1 MAIELGDG
9 DRQRLSDA
17 GQSIRPGERR
27 QTTGRHLVEQSVP
40 GVYIRR
46 STSSSHCLLPAVV
59 PTMAERPVTT
69 SPSRF
74 QAAIDE
80 LTDGLSQ
87 LVRQHF
93 ELARSEVRREAQN
106 IADISSDIAIYAL
119 LGAIGAVGYLLLNVA
134 IILVALWL
142 GSVAAMAIT
151 ALVLA
156 VLQLSIGGI
165 GVAMAVRRFKESDI
179 EPLRETTEELQKDKQ
194 WIKEIRDN
202 SSPKRLPEQTS

>member
-1 MAIELGDG
+1 
-9 DRQRLSDA
+9 
-17 GQSIRPGERR
+17 
-27 QTTGRHLVEQSVP
+27 
-40 GVYIRR
+40 
-46 STSSSHCLLPAVV
+46 
-59 PTMAERPVTT
+59 MAERPVTT

>member
-1 MAIELGDG
+1 
-9 DRQRLSDA
+9 
-17 GQSIRPGERR
+17 
-27 QTTGRHLVEQSVP
+27 
-40 GVYIRR
+40 
-46 STSSSHCLLPAVV
+46 
-59 PTMAERPVTT
+59 MAERPVTT

-106 IADISSDIAIYAL
+106 IADISSDIAVYAL
-119 LGAIGAVGYLLLNVA
+119 LGAIGAVGYLILNVA
-134 IILVALWL
+134 VILVALWL
-142 GSVAAMAIT
+142 GNVAAMAIT

-156 VLQLSIGGI
+156 VLQLGIGGFGI
-165 GVAMAVRRFKESDI
+165 AMAVRRFQDSDI

-202 SSPKRLPEQTS
+202 SSAKRLPEQTS